1 MTDSLQKCKEV
12 AAAMLGRRALSE
24 HELGS
29 KLEEKGYEEAD
40 IHATLSYLRDYGY
53 VDDAKYALS
62 FAQTRHGR
70 GQGSY
75 RIRQELRQR
84 GVDEEI
90 IEDVLTQLPEPDDA
104 IQKILRSKL
113 GKVNDEDTRRKA
125 AAALSR
131 RGFSWDEIN
140 AGISHWE

>member
-1 MTDSLQKCKEV
+1 
-12 AAAMLGRRALSE
+12 MLGRRALSE

-40 IHATLSYLRDYGY
+40 IHDTLAYLRDYGY

-62 FAQTRHGR
+62 FALTRHGR
-70 GQGSY
+70 GQGQY
-75 RIRQELRQR
+75 RIRQELRNR

-90 IEDVLTQLPEPDDA
+90 VESVLEQLPEPDGA
-104 IQKILRSKL
+104 IQKILQSKL

-131 RGFSWDEIN
+131 RGFGWDEIN
-140 AGISHWE
+140 RALEEWT